1 MLKGILYTIFFC
13 EEIRRHPY
21 QDKIVIMIR
30 VTDGE
35 KTSFADSRPLASTRD
50 LLVPVLARWLGR
62 LGRSQL
68 AEESLHLWPDLRNEL
83 EVARFGREIHLH
95 QADVREDM
103 LRSPH
108 RLAVDGLAFFTQD
121 EQMDPAV
128 RTPQDRNLVRQPDD
142 WVTDSEYGKPLAR
155 ALHTT

>member
-1 MLKGILYTIFFC
+1 MLKGILYTIFFMKKFTVT
-13 EEIRRHPY
+13 P
-21 QDKIVIMIR
+21 IMISIYHDR
-30 VTDGE
+30 GDWRR
-35 KTSFADSRPLASTRD
+35 KNFFCRQPPLASTRN
-50 LLVPVLARWLGR
+50 LLVPILTRWLGW

-68 AEESLHLWPDLRNEL
+68 AEEGLHLWPNLRNEFK
-83 EVARFGREIHLH
+83 VVRVGRERYLH
-95 QADVREDM
+95 QADVREDV

-108 RLAVDGLAFFTQD
+108 RLTVDGLAFFTQD

-142 WVTDSEYGKPLAR
+142 GVTDSEHGKPLAC